1 MKKQENTSSAP
12 PRSNM
17 GSDTSSDLP
26 SSFGSSAA
34 TLSDSTN
41 SHSASRPVSGQKA
54 GTFDEPSDFH
64 TDLDRV
70 DLQRELAP
78 VLRAVNSADANHP
91 DLGRD
96 ELSSSQARSHSHSQ
110 SHSQSHSAARAT
122 GEDSDSDSDYDDEG
136 IFRLEDLDAG
146 GTIPRETSA
155 ALAEEGEPLGE
166 HQAVIQQ
173 RRLARRIAVQA
184 LFEIDSVGHPT
195 GVVID
200 ERLAYHAPGVHAARY
215 LRWLVT
221 GVVQNWETLNDLI
234 RTYAPEWP
242 VDQLAIVDRNIL
254 RLAIFEMGSKESD
267 APPKAVIN
275 EAVELGK
282 LFGSDSS
289 PRFINGVLGSALDNV
304 YRKLF

>member
-1 MKKQENTSSAP
+1 
-12 PRSNM
+12 M

-26 SSFGSSAA
+26 SSSGSSAA
-34 TLSDSTN
+34 TLSDSTH
-41 SHSASRPVSGQKA
+41 SQSASRPVSGRKTD
-54 GTFDEPSDFH
+54 TFDEPSDFH
-64 TDLDRV
+64 TDLDSV

-78 VLRAVNSADANHP
+78 VLRASLRAVNSADANHP

-96 ELSSSQARSHSHSQ
+96 ELSPSQARSHSRSQ
-110 SHSQSHSAARAT
+110 SQSPAQAT
-122 GEDSDSDSDYDDEG
+122 GEDSDADSAYDDEG

-146 GTIPRETSA
+146 GTVPGETSA
-155 ALAEEGEPLGE
+155 ALAGEGEPLGE

-184 LFEIDSVGHPT
+184 LFEIDSVGHPP

-200 ERLAYHAPGVHAARY
+200 ERLAYHAPGAHAARY

-254 RLAIFEMGSKESD
+254 RLAIYEIGSKESD